1 MEPALKL
8 VKDNPRVSAKM
19 ELQELIGKPIATYPQ
34 LAKPLGSKQAADL
47 FSQLLYWWDGCDQET
62 GFYITL
68 EALAEQTGLT
78 IKQVRVARSKL
89 IDLGV
94 VVATE
99 KRLQHRTYYTLNTD
113 VLFQHLATCQKGS
126 PEVPKGQSG
135 DTKRAAVEMPKG
147 QSYIEQKT
155 TTKLNTKNKTKDIA
169 HIADASAPCPVE
181 NPPPAK
187 QKKQSAHAEAIQLL
201 ADHGVG
207 EQVAK
212 DFLTVRADKRAKSL
226 TVTAMSIIAKQAEA
240 ANLTVEQAIT
250 VCIQRNWVGFQASWL
265 MKDGGAVKATKPSVK
280 DIPVHTQG
288 GVLKGW

>member
-99 KRLQHRTYYTLNTD
+99 KRLQHRTYYTVNTD
-113 VLFQHLATCQKGS
+113 VLFEHLMPGPSSRSASPAGSASGRIATS
-126 PEVPKGQSG
+126 DRFPRWSG
-135 DTKRAAVEMPKG
+135 G
-147 QSYIEQKT
+147 
-155 TTKLNTKNKTKDIA
+155 
-169 HIADASAPCPVE
+169 C
-181 NPPPAK
+181 
-187 QKKQSAHAEAIQLL
+187 
-201 ADHGVG
+201 
-207 EQVAK
+207 
-212 DFLTVRADKRAKSL
+212 
-226 TVTAMSIIAKQAEA
+226 
-240 ANLTVEQAIT
+240 
-250 VCIQRNWVGFQASWL
+250 
-265 MKDGGAVKATKPSVK
+265 
-280 DIPVHTQG
+280 
-288 GVLKGW
+288 